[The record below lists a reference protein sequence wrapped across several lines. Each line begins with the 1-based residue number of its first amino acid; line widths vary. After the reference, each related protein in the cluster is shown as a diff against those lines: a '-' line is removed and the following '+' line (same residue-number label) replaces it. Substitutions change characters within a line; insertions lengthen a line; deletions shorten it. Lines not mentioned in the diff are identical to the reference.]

1 MPSQRPPDGYLDL
14 PPGKTASIQTF
25 LEMRERPAKRRALP
39 EVTAKLRRLAS
50 PDPDTYLALFHK
62 VGDSFLW
69 FSRLEMPR
77 EELMGVIGDPNEEIY
92 AVEYDGAEEGL
103 LELDFRTSGQC
114 EIVYFGL
121 TARLLGT
128 GVGRWLMERTLEL
141 AWSKPITRLWVH
153 TCSLDHPNAL
163 DFYRRSGF
171 VPYQRKIEIADDPR
185 LTGLVPRDAAPQIP
199 LL

>member
-1 MPSQRPPDGYLDL
+1 
-14 PPGKTASIQTF
+14 
-25 LEMRERPAKRRALP
+25 
-39 EVTAKLRRLAS
+39 
-50 PDPDTYLALFHK
+50 
-62 VGDSFLW
+62 
-69 FSRLEMPR
+69 MPR
-77 EELMGVIGDPNEEIY
+77 EELMDVIGDPNEEIY
-92 AVEYDGAEEGL
+92 AVEYDGADEGL
-103 LELDFRTSGQC
+103 LELDFRRSGQC